1 MIETVIKGTHSIEEY
16 KQAKATL
23 EELTQQAYKKHRMH
37 ISADGQWTHG
47 EPVKARYNEVTGR
60 LQVTYSDSLTFEY
73 NRNLDPVEV
82 IK

>member
-16 KQAKATL
+16 KQVKATL
-23 EELTQQAYKKHRMH
+23 EELATQAHKKH
-37 ISADGQWTHG
+37 SALSTNWIHG
-47 EPVKARYNEVTGR
+47 EPVKARYNEVTGQ
-60 LQVTYSDSLTFEY
+60 LQITYSDSLTFEY